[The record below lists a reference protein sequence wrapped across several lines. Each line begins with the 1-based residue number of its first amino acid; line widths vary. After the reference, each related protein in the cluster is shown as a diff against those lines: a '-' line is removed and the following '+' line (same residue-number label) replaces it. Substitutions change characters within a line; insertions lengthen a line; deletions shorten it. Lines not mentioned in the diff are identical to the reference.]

1 MTVLK
6 KRRDS
11 MTSFWMAAQVVVPM
25 AIMVGI
31 GVLLRIFRVT
41 DADTMKKVDTLI
53 FKLFLPAL
61 SFYNIYRTD
70 FSKLTN
76 VGYIL
81 YGAAGLL
88 VLFALSMTLI
98 PKLVKPR
105 ASASSFGQS
114 LFRSNYLLFGA
125 AVAESIY
132 GAGNIGLVSLLGA
145 VAIPMFNAQAAILL
159 ETGRHGTASPKKL
172 LLAIAKNPT
181 VIATVLGLAVNFSG
195 LGLPDMVLGVVKDI
209 SGLATPLSFL
219 SIGVSLSLGAVSSRR
234 YLTAAVVLRLVL
246 VPLVFVTGAVLL
258 GFRGQEL
265 CALLIL
271 FAAPTAVSSYP
282 MAVAMDADGDLAGQ
296 IVAYSTIFCLPTIF
310 LWTLLLNS
318 LQMI

>member
-1 MTVLK
+1 ME
-6 KRRDS
+6 
-11 MTSFWMAAQVVVPM
+11 SFWMAAQVVVPM

-31 GVLLRIFRVT
+31 GVLLRVFHET
-41 DADTMKKVDTLI
+41 DGATMKQVDNLI
-53 FKLFLPAL
+53 FKLFMPSL
-61 SFYNIYRTD
+61 SFYNIYKTD
-70 FSKLTN
+70 FSQLTN

-81 YGAAGLL
+81 YGAAGLMI
-88 VLFALSMTLI
+88 LFAFAMVLV
-98 PKLVKPR
+98 PKCVHPR
-105 ASASSFGQS
+105 TTASSYGQA

-132 GAGNIGLVSLLGA
+132 GAGNIGLVSLLGV
-145 VAIPMFNAQAAILL
+145 VAIPMFNVQAAVLL

-181 VIATVLGLAVNFSG
+181 VVATFLGLLVNFSG
-195 LGLPDMVLGVVKDI
+195 LRLPDLVLGVVKDI
-209 SGLATPLSFL
+209 SGLTTPLSFL
-219 SIGVSLSLGAVSSRR
+219 SIGVSLSLGAVAKRG
-234 YLTAAVVLRLVL
+234 YLVSIIALRLVL

-282 MAVAMDADGDLAGQ
+282 MATAMGADGEFAGQ
-296 IVAYSTIFCLPTIF
+296 TVAYTTIFCLPTIF
-310 LWTLLLNS
+310 LWTLLLNGMG
-318 LQMI
+318 LM